1 MKALLSFCIL
11 CATAAP
17 AAAADLS
24 EASPSYVS
32 PAAAP
37 IVWTG
42 FYTGVAGGYGWGS
55 TSHSFDNGAP
65 SGNSHPSG
73 GLGGAY
79 AGHNFQAGRFVT
91 GLEGDIEGANLSGS
105 FSNPSDGTST
115 GSARMDWDASLRA
128 RFGAAFGPSLPYL
141 TGGVAFAGYKFTG
154 GPLPAPGLPCCGSFS
169 STLTGWT
176 VGAGWDYAFTRHLIG
191 RIEYRYTDF
200 GKAHGA
206 LNPLYPGA
214 TMTTGNT
221 TSVVRVGLSYK
232 Y

>member
-1 MKALLSFCIL
+1 MKALLPLCIL

-17 AAAADLS
+17 VAAADLS
-24 EASPSYVS
+24 EASTGYVS

-37 IVWTG
+37 IVWSG
-42 FYTGVAGGYGWGS
+42 FYTGVEGGYGWGS

-73 GLGGAY
+73 GLGGVY
-79 AGHNFQAGRFVT
+79 AGYNLQMGRWVT
-91 GLEGDIEGANLSGS
+91 GIEGDIEGADLSGS
-105 FSNPSDGTST
+105 FSNPSGITST

-128 RFGAAFGPSLPYL
+128 RFGAAFGSSLPYL
-141 TGGVAFAGYKFTG
+141 TGGVAFAGYKFGG
-154 GPLPAPGLPCCGSFS
+154 GPLPPLACCGAYS

-191 RIEYRYTDF
+191 RIEYRYTDY

-206 LNPLYPGA
+206 LNPLYPGVMMP
-214 TMTTGNT
+214 TDNT